1 MDVKV
6 ASVKVA
12 SVKVALDH
20 SIQVP
25 TREGQET
32 PGWMKKMNYKPRK
45 GLNLPGIFTWLQQLI
60 FTGLHAN
67 LNQFCEGVVI
77 IKIVPKAVIDQ

>member
-1 MDVKV
+1 
-6 ASVKVA
+6 
-12 SVKVALDH
+12 
-20 SIQVP
+20 
-25 TREGQET
+25 
-32 PGWMKKMNYKPRK
+32 MKRKTYKPIK
-45 GLNLPGIFTWLQQLI
+45 PIKELNLPGIFTWLQQLI